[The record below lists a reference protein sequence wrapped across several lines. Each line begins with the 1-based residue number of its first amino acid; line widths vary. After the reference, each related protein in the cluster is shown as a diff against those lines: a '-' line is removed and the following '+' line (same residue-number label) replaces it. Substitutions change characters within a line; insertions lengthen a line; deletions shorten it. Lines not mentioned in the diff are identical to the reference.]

1 MNWADWTIIAII
13 VISGLFSLKRGF
25 VREALSLATWVTA
38 FIVARLFTAP
48 LSLLLQDYI
57 DTPSARIAVAFAI
70 LFLATLV
77 VGALVSA
84 LVAALVQAT
93 GLSSTDRILGVG
105 FGIARGG
112 LLIVVLV
119 SLLGI
124 TPAIEDPW
132 WHESQLIPHFIQME
146 SWTRNLA
153 QDAVRAIWNVGQ

>member
-13 VISGLFSLKRGF
+13 AISGLFSLKRGF
-25 VREALSLATWVTA
+25 VREALSLATWVAA

-48 LSLLLQDYI
+48 LALVLQNTI
-57 DTPSARIAVAFAI
+57 ETPSARIAVAFAI
-70 LFLATLV
+70 LFLATLI

-119 SLLGI
+119 ALLAI
-124 TPAIEDPW
+124 TPAVEDPW
-132 WHESQLIPHFIQME
+132 WHESQLIPHFIKME
-146 SWTRNLA
+146 SWTRDLA
-153 QDAVRAIWNVGQ
+153 QDVVRAIWNVGR